1 MYPWFGLPSRIIS
14 NQDPHFTLHF
24 RKSLAKELGI
34 AWNLSTAYHHQTNGL
49 SEQKNQWVEQFLQLV
64 ANNQEEW
71 STMLPLATLV
81 YNNSE
86 NTTIKA
92 SPNQLLIGREPPAM
106 LSQAEGTNNP
116 LAEQR
121 VCQLKEW

>member
-1 MYPWFGLPSRIIS
+1 
-14 NQDPHFTLHF
+14 
-24 RKSLAKELGI
+24 
-34 AWNLSTAYHHQTNGL
+34 
-49 SEQKNQWVEQFLQLV
+49 VEQFLQLV